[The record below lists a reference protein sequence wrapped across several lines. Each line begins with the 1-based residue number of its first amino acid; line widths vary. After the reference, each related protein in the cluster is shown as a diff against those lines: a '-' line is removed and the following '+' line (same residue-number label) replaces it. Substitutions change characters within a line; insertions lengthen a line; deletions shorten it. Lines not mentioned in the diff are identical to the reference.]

1 MIDNVRELA
10 RLILATDFG
19 NRQIGRLLNCAP
31 NTVGRYRRRIN
42 ELALSW
48 EQVLQIDDHAL
59 LTRINDG
66 RDRHRRPFVVPDWAM
81 LTRELRRPGV
91 TVALLFQEYRSTLPP
106 VGRVM
111 MSEREFSRRFEK
123 HRKTIS
129 VSMRQVHTA
138 GEKLFVDFSGKR
150 ISYRSADGQQVPCEV
165 FVATLGASSF
175 TYVEAVRSQTLP
187 DWTMAHVR
195 ALEFFGGAPSILVP
209 DCLKSGVTSWKN
221 GQAEINPTYNEL
233 ASHYGAVVLPAR
245 PRKPKDKAKVER
257 AVALAQRWI
266 LAALRNRTFFSIEE
280 INAAIRPLLA
290 AYNDR
295 PFTRR
300 KEESRRSL
308 FEALDRPLLRPLPD
322 DRFEFGWWSSAKVPP
337 DYHVP
342 VDGRAYSVPYILKGK
357 LVRIRLSDQVVRIY
371 HQGKEVAIH
380 PRRREGF
387 DDSTLPAHR
396 PKHHRAYAE
405 RASDDAVAWASSIGD
420 GAKALV
426 AIYLG
431 ATDRPLIRDQRLR
444 ALRSI
449 VQEVGSER
457 FDKACARAV
466 QIGSHSIRSLRS
478 MLRARME
485 DAPVFESP
493 STESPSSSSHDNV
506 RGAGYFG
513 GQP

>member
-1 MIDNVRELA
+1 MIDTVRELA
-10 RLILATDFG
+10 RLILTTDFT
-19 NRQIGRLLNCAP
+19 NRQISRLLNCAP
-31 NTVGRYRRRIN
+31 NTVGRYRRRMN
-42 ELALSW
+42 EMALCW

-59 LTRINDG
+59 LGRINDG
-66 RDRHRRPFVVPDWAM
+66 RDRHRKPFVVPDWPM
-81 LTRELRRPGV
+81 MTRELRRPGV

-106 VGRVM
+106 AGRVM

-123 HRKTIS
+123 HRKTLS
-129 VSMRQVHTA
+129 VSMRQVHKA

-150 ISYRSADGQQVPCEV
+150 ISYRSADGRQVPCEV

-175 TYVEAVRSQTLP
+175 TYVEAVASQTLP

-195 ALEFFGGAPSILVP
+195 ALEFFGGTPSILVP

-221 GQAEINPTYNEL
+221 GQTEINPTYYEL
-233 ASHYGAVVLPAR
+233 AAHYGAVVLPAR

-266 LAALRNRTFFSIEE
+266 LAALRNRTFYSIEE

-308 FEALDRPLLRPLPD
+308 FEALDLPLLRPLPAN
-322 DRFEFGWWSSAKVPP
+322 RFEFGWWTSAKVPP
-337 DYHVP
+337 DYHVSA
-342 VDGRAYSVPYILKGK
+342 DGRAYSVPHTLKGK
-357 LVRIRLSDQVVRIY
+357 LVRIRLSDQAVRIY
-371 HQGKEVAIH
+371 YQGKEVAIH

-387 DDSTLPAHR
+387 EDSTLPAHR

-405 RASDDAVAWASSIGD
+405 RASDDAVAWACSIGD

-426 AIYLG
+426 EVYLG
-431 ATDRPLIRDQRLR
+431 NTDRPLIRDQQLR
-444 ALRSI
+444 ALRL
-449 VQEVGSER
+449 VAQEFGTER
-457 FDKACARAV
+457 FDKACARAIK
-466 QIGSHSIRSLRS
+466 IGSYTVRSLRS

-485 DAPVFESP
+485 EAQVFDSP
-493 STESPSSSSHDNV
+493 SADSPSSSSHENV
-506 RGAGYFG
+506 RGASYFG
-513 GQP
+513 GQS

>member
-1 MIDNVRELA
+1 MIDTVRELA
-10 RLILATDFG
+10 RLLLTTDFK
-19 NRQIGRLLNCAP
+19 NREIGRLLTCSP
-31 NTVGRYRRRIN
+31 NTVGRYRRRLK
-42 ELALSW
+42 ELDLSW
-48 EQVLQIDDHAL
+48 EQALQIDDRAL
-59 LTRINDG
+59 LARINDG
-66 RDRHRRPFVVPDWAM
+66 RERNRKSFVVPDWAM
-81 LTRELRRPGV
+81 LTREMRRPGV

-106 VGRVM
+106 VGGVM
-111 MSEREFSRRFEK
+111 MSEREFCRRFEK
-123 HRKTIS
+123 HRKTLS
-129 VSMRQVHTA
+129 VSMRQVHKA

-150 ISYRSADGQQVPCEV
+150 ISYRSADGRQVPCEV

-175 TYVEAVRSQTLP
+175 TYVEAVASQTLP

-233 ASHYGAVVLPAR
+233 AAHYGAVVLPAR

-266 LAALRNRTFFSIEE
+266 LAALRNRTFFSVEE

-308 FEALDRPLLRPLPD
+308 FEALDRPLLRPLPAN
-322 DRFEFGWWSSAKVPP
+322 RFEFGWWTSAKVPP

-342 VDGRAYSVPYILKGK
+342 ADGRAYSVPHTLKGK
-357 LVRIRLSDQVVRIY
+357 LVRIRLSDQIVRIY
-371 HQGKEVAIH
+371 HQGREVAIH

-387 DDSTLPAHR
+387 DDSTLAAHR
-396 PKHHRAYAE
+396 PKHHQAYAE
-405 RASDDAVAWASSIGD
+405 RTSDDAVAWARSIGE
-420 GAKALV
+420 GAMALV
-426 AIYLG
+426 AVYLG
-431 ATDRPLIRDQRLR
+431 ATEKPLIRDQQLR
-444 ALRSI
+444 ALRS
-449 VQEVGSER
+449 VAQEVGAER

-466 QIGSHSIRSLRS
+466 RIGSHNVRSLRS

-485 DAPVFESP
+485 EAPVFDSP
-493 STESPSSSSHDNV
+493 SVESPSSSSHENV